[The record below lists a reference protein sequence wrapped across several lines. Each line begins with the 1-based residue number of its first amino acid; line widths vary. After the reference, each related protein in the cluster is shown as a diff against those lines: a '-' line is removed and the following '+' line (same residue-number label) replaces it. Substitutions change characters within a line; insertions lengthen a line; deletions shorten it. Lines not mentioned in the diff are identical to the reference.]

1 MMENLYNILGVS
13 RSASQDEIKKA
24 FRALA
29 KELHPDF
36 NKDNEKVLER
46 FKLVNNAY
54 KLLSDTTKRQQ
65 YDRGEIDGNGKPRRP
80 GDPSPSHTADPHATA
95 AKERARYRARFDKGD
110 VKDEDLKSKDSNAFG
125 FSTDG
130 KEDLFA
136 EFFGKKRKKQSSE
149 EKSSFFR
156 RPKRKGIDVTYEITI
171 GFDESIR
178 GSTRRIT
185 LNDGREIDVKIPLGI
200 RDGQMIRLPG
210 QGGPGVA
217 GGISGDALVEVHVA
231 THPLF
236 RRDGNDIVMDCPISL
251 DEAVLGGDIEIPT
264 PHGRL
269 TVRVPKGT
277 SSGKRLRL
285 RGKGVRKAGAEGDL
299 YINLTVMLPDVRDK
313 ELEIL
318 IRGWTGGNGPT
329 LREKA
334 GLK

>member
-1 MMENLYNILGVS
+1 MMGNLYTILGVAQ
-13 RSASQDEIKKA
+13 SASEADIKA
-24 FRALA
+24 AYRALA

-36 NKDNEKVLER
+36 NRDDERIAEK

-54 KLLSDTTKRQQ
+54 KLLSDKKQRKK
-65 YDRGEIDGNGKPRRP
+65 YDRGEIDEQGRPRPKDRQP
-80 GDPSPSHTADPHATA
+80 KHPYQEA
-95 AKERARYRARFDKGD
+95 AEERARYRARFDRGS
-110 VKDEDLKSKDSNAFG
+110 VEEEDLKAKDTNAFG
-125 FSTDG
+125 MDVDG

-136 EFFGKKRKKQSSE
+136 EFFGKKQKKRSKE
-149 EKSSFFR
+149 ERSSFFR

-171 GFDESIR
+171 GFEESIR
-178 GSTRRIT
+178 GSTRRLM
-185 LNDGREIDVKIPLGI
+185 LNDGREVDVKIPLGI
-200 RDGQMIRLPG
+200 KEGQIIRLPG

-217 GGISGDALVEVHVA
+217 GGNSGDALIEILVA
-231 THPLF
+231 DHPLF
-236 RRDGNDIVMDCPISL
+236 KRDGSDIHMECPISL

-285 RGKGVRKAGAEGDL
+285 RGKGVRKASAEGDL
-299 YINLTVMLPDVRDK
+299 YVHLTVMLPDVRDK

-318 IRGWTGGNGPT
+318 IRGWTGGKGPE